1 MAHTYLLVEADGK
14 ISEVTSEQPLK
25 LGETQKLVGGPIQS
39 VEVGIFEGYINANR
53 LSAGLTKN
61 KLFGQFAGNLVI
73 GFHDDERRSFRGL
86 TPDELKAAKD
96 GLAIKIS

>member
-39 VEVGIFEGYINANR
+39 VEVGMFEGYINANR
-53 LSAGLTKN
+53 LSPGLTKN
-61 KLFGQFAGNLVI
+61 KVFGQFAGNLLI
-73 GFHDDERRSFRGL
+73 GIHDPDRSFRGL

-96 GLAIKIS
+96 GLAVKIS